1 MTEEQSKQAADD
13 RPKFF
18 KSMTAWIGG
27 VTAVIV
33 ALGGLL
39 TAFGGLLGSH
49 SREAIV
55 KSDSEQRVQSDVA
68 PQSAEEEEPTSYTTG
83 DGGTLR
89 WVEGLWVW
97 TDKDGVTYPYKEV
110 SNDGVTTVA
119 VFSGGGEDGK
129 DVYLRWPN
137 AGGQALQSFD
147 DRENWNN
154 PVEVVAK
161 ETHSAS

>member
-1 MTEEQSKQAADD
+1 MAEEHSNEATDD

-18 KSMTAWIGG
+18 KSMTAWVGG
-27 VTAVIV
+27 ATALIV
-33 ALGGLL
+33 ALGGLA
-39 TAFGGLLGSH
+39 TAFGGLLGRDTAKTNS
-49 SREAIV
+49 AQQAV
-55 KSDSEQRVQSDVA
+55 NASDVA
-68 PQSAEEEEPTSYTTG
+68 PESTEEDPTSYTTG

-89 WVEGLWVW
+89 WVEGMWVW
-97 TDKDGVTYPYKEV
+97 TDKDGTPYRYKEV

-119 VFSGGGEDGK
+119 VLRGGGEDGK

-154 PVEVVAK
+154 PVEITEVPA
-161 ETHSAS
+161 EDAGATS